1 MGGRC
6 ACCVGGGIHMDF
18 GGAHGV
24 GTDAGRQADDTGVA
38 ATSAAGVSGAH
49 DECGMCMVEDD
60 NDLDGAR
67 DGGEGTSGAVDGGA
81 AQSMNEQMSD
91 VIDGGAPM
99 SVDEQVGDAGTS
111 GGSGG
116 ALRGAIVKKKKN
128 KGGIDKRRRQAQA
141 KAAAAVSGGA
151 RR

>member
-1 MGGRC
+1 
-6 ACCVGGGIHMDF
+6 MDF

-81 AQSMNEQMSD
+81 AQSMDEQMSD
-91 VIDGGAPM
+91 VIDGRATR
-99 SVDEQVGDAGTS
+99 SVDERVEGRRRRS
-111 GGSGG
+111 RGGG
-116 ALRGAIVKKKKN
+116 
-128 KGGIDKRRRQAQA
+128 KGGKRRKLAGHQRDD
-141 KAAAAVSGGA
+141 VGE
-151 RR
+151 